1 MQTEIAFI
9 AKTDLNTDGRI
20 LNEMRILEEQYPQLK
35 INFILLPDKPY
46 RLSLKNV
53 RVFLIDCLFRNN
65 GLLRPI
71 TAIEFSFKAIIK
83 LFKLAPSII
92 HVQDSSVIFPVYLY
106 CKLKRR
112 RPIVIYDD
120 HEIPNN
126 FESKGL
132 RGLNR
137 RLENQLLKKADT
149 VIFANA
155 ERQEYLKEK
164 LELKNQLTY
173 FLNLPYYEDNSVK
186 AEIPNKVLEK
196 LANLDYAIEQKI
208 HFIMHQ
214 GVIKKERGQ
223 QKLAEFSK
231 VLPPNLKIMIVGET
245 TERFNDFIDKW
256 KLNKEAFHFVGI
268 VDYFH
273 LVDFWN
279 RCVASII
286 IYLPDLLNNRLC
298 APNRFYL
305 ALQKR
310 IPVIV
315 NESNPVLSNFVNRYK
330 CGFFIENLNVE
341 NVKSILDYDEN
352 QIEFSYERI
361 RSEQMKSFISIYSNY
376 LK

>member
-1 MQTEIAFI
+1 MQKRVVFI
-9 AKTDLNTDGRI
+9 AKTNLNTDGRI
-20 LNEMRILEEQYPQLK
+20 LNEMRILQEQYSDLK
-35 INFILLPDKPY
+35 INFILLPDKPF

-53 RVFLIDCLFRNN
+53 NVFSIKCHFRHNKV
-65 GLLRPI
+65 LRPL
-71 TAIEFSFKAIIK
+71 TASEFSFKAIFQLLK
-83 LFKLAPSII
+83 LSPDII

-106 CKLKRR
+106 CKLKRK
-112 RPIVIYDD
+112 RPVIIYDD

-126 FESKGL
+126 FES
-132 RGLNR
+132 RGLKGINR
-137 RLENQLLKKADT
+137 RLENQFLKTADA

-155 ERQEYLKEK
+155 ERQEYLKRK
-164 LELKNQLTY
+164 LGLKNQLTY

-186 AEIPNKVLEK
+186 AEIPKEVSEK
-196 LANLDYAIEQKI
+196 LVDLDRAVEQKI

-214 GVIKKERGQ
+214 GVIKKERGE

-231 VLPPNLKIMIVGET
+231 MLPPNLKIMIVGET

-256 KLNKEAFHFVGI
+256 KLNKEAFHFVGT

-330 CGFFIENLNVE
+330 CGFFIEKLNVE
-341 NVKSILDYDEN
+341 NVKSIIEYDES

-361 RSEQMKSFISIYSNY
+361 RSEQVESFISIYSNY